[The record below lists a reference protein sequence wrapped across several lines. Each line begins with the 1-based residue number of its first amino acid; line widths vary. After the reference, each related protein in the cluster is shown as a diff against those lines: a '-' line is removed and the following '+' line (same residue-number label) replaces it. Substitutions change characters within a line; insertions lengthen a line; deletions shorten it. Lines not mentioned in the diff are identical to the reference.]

1 MALFRKAIAHLAK
14 GLVRTRQRLMGGLR
28 SLLSGRQISAELLDE
43 LEERLIAADMGVA
56 TAMRIRADLQ
66 AAWEDKRLDKG
77 DDVLEFLKAE
87 MKQYW
92 PEADRSV
99 HFAETPPTVILVTGI
114 NGSGKTTSV
123 AKLGYVFKQA
133 GRKVVLAAADT
144 FRAAAVEQLTIWAD
158 RIGVEI
164 VKGTGGADPAAVV
177 YDACDA
183 AAARKADVLLVDTA
197 GRLHTQDHLMREL
210 TKIRKVV
217 AKKIDGAPHETLL
230 VLDATTGQNA
240 VNQAK
245 VFLEAAEVSGIFL
258 AKLDG
263 TAKGGIVVAIRDE
276 VNLPVKFVGIGE
288 QPDDVEPF
296 DPDSFVE
303 ALFS

>member
-14 GLVRTRQRLMGGLR
+14 GLVRTRERLVGGLR
-28 SLLSGRQISAELLDE
+28 SLLSGRQISGELLDE
-43 LEERLIAADMGVA
+43 LEERLITADLGVA

-92 PEADRSV
+92 PEADRNV
-99 HFAETPPTVILVTGI
+99 HFAATPPTVILVAGI

-164 VKGTGGADPAAVV
+164 VKGTGGADPGAVV

-197 GRLHTQDHLMREL
+197 GRLHTQDNLMREL

-240 VNQAK
+240 INQAK
-245 VFLEAAEVSGIFL
+245 AFVDAVEVSGIFL

>member
-14 GLVRTRQRLMGGLR
+14 GLVRTRERLMGGLR

-43 LEERLIAADMGVA
+43 LEERLITADMGVA

-99 HFAETPPTVILVTGI
+99 HFAETPPTVILVAGI

-123 AKLGYVFKQA
+123 AKLGHVFKQA
-133 GRKVVLAAADT
+133 GRKVVLAAAAT

-183 AAARKADVLLVDTA
+183 AAARNADVLLVDTA
-197 GRLHTQDHLMREL
+197 GRLHTQDNLMREL
-210 TKIRKVV
+210 TKIRRVV

-240 VNQAK
+240 INQAK
-245 VFLEAAEVSGIFL
+245 AFVEAVEVSGIFL

>member
-14 GLVRTRQRLMGGLR
+14 GLARTRQRLVGGLR
-28 SLLSGRQISAELLDE
+28 SLLSGRQISVELLDE

-123 AKLGYVFKQA
+123 AKLGHVFKQA

-183 AAARKADVLLVDTA
+183 AAARNADVLLVDTA

-210 TKIRKVV
+210 TKIRRVV

-245 VFLEAAEVSGIFL
+245 AFLEAVEVSGIFL